1 MPKDRMERRNS
12 KPQKVKPLEVL
23 IRSDESTL
31 YGQVCWSLANNSTV
45 IHEPGDVISIPT
57 TVVEDQ
63 HIEERFR
70 LTKTSLTNIAKCFG
84 MKTCGEAV
92 DLFTKK
98 REVKPWGECQ
108 GGHREAAFQFMMYGI
123 EPSEP
128 CPDCGQIPRFGDL
141 SRTLGFYE
149 GEVVRGVDGQEY
161 SECPECGSDFLELQG
176 ESIVKWGWRIVCGEC
191 GWEIKQS
198 ETLDIR
204 QYCDLMEDV
213 KNRVKA
219 IEQLMELPGITNR
232 TRVESVSL
240 QLRMLLELIV
250 FSSLVSNKD
259 VWQRSHKELQSS
271 QNIHNKLRELKR
283 IHPDFYPKP
292 VDLQQSAAVGE
303 PVTLTRGFL
312 GEDEL
317 IGVYGRLGN
326 ILHADNPLGKETD
339 YRYFLDTVPE
349 WLEQVKKLLEC
360 HKVYLYHHPDRFYLV
375 KMFGDADGE
384 LVCIPFKTATIG
396 KAKCAWPDCVSN
408 RERRYCEA
416 IRRPW
421 RECNLPELEPQQTE
435 GKASIDQIGLDPP

>member
-1 MPKDRMERRNS
+1 MERRNS
-12 KPQKVKPLEVL
+12 RPQKVKPLEVL

-45 IHEPGDVISIPT
+45 IHKHGDVISIPT
-57 TVVEDQ
+57 TVVEGQ
-63 HIEERFR
+63 HIEEKFR
-70 LTKTSLTNIAKCFG
+70 LTKVSLTNIDKCFG

-92 DLFTKK
+92 ALFTKK
-98 REVKPWGECQ
+98 REVEPRGECPN
-108 GGHREAAFQFMMYGI
+108 GHREAAFQFMMHGI
-123 EPSEP
+123 EPTEP
-128 CPDCGQIPRFGDL
+128 CQTCGEIPRFSDL
-141 SRTLGFYE
+141 SRSVGFYE
-149 GEVVRGVDGQEY
+149 GEVVKGVDGQEY
-161 SECPECGSDFLELQG
+161 FECPKCGNDSLELQG
-176 ESIVKWGWRIVCGEC
+176 ENIAKWGWRIVCWEC

-204 QYCDLMEDV
+204 QYCDLMEEV

-219 IEQLMELPGITNR
+219 VEQLMKLSGINNR

-292 VDLQQSAAVGE
+292 VDSQQSAAVGE

-339 YRYFLDTVPE
+339 YSYFLDTVPK
-349 WLEQVKKLLEC
+349 WLEQIKNLLEC

-396 KAKCAWPDCVSN
+396 KAKCAWPDCVAD

-416 IRRPW
+416 IQRPW

-435 GKASIDQIGLDPP
+435 SKEIINLSGIDPP